1 MNENDIEIGRVL
13 LQFDQ
18 VIEEHNSY
26 LEELE
31 NLVELPEIETERLSR
46 LLRRMR
52 KTRKQ
57 ILGGISS
64 IVEHIKNSND
74 PKLKEE
80 ALGIMNYFYVVG
92 INDEERA
99 LRKVMEIEMSLKEDI
114 EKDIEMLEKIRSL
127 VMQFIY

>member
-1 MNENDIEIGRVL
+1 MNESDIEIGRVL

-31 NLVELPEIETERLSR
+31 NIIELPSVETDKIHRILK
-46 LLRRMR
+46 RMR
-52 KTRKQ
+52 RTRKE
-57 ILGGISS
+57 ILSGISN
-64 IVEHIKNSND
+64 IVKHIATSND
-74 PKLKEE
+74 KKIKEE

-92 INDEERA
+92 IKDEENA
-99 LRKVMEIEMSLKEDI
+99 LRKVMEIDLSFKEDV
-114 EKDIEMLEKIRSL
+114 EKDIETLEKIRSL

>member
-1 MNENDIEIGRVL
+1 MNESDIEIGRVL

-31 NLVELPEIETERLSR
+31 NLIELPNAETDRINRILKKMRRTRREILN
-46 LLRRMR
+46 
-52 KTRKQ
+52 
-57 ILGGISS
+57 GISN
-64 IVEHIKNSND
+64 IVKHITTSND
-74 PKLKEE
+74 SKIKEE

-92 INDEERA
+92 IKDEENA
-99 LRKVMEIEMSLKEDI
+99 LRRVMEIDFSFKDDI
-114 EKDIEMLEKIRSL
+114 EKDIEILEKIKSL